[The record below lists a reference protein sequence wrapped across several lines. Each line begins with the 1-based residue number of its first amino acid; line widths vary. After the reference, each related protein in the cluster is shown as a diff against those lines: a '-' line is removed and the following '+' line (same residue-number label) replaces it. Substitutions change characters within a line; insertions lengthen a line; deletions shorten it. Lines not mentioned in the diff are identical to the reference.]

1 MRTINLIVVHCSAT
15 PQGLDIGAREID
27 AMHRARGFTMIGY
40 HEVITLD
47 GNVEQGRPH
56 DQVGA
61 HAVGHNTHSIGICL
75 VGGLNLARKP
85 ANTYTEQQLSSLET
99 RLRSLM
105 QQFPGARV
113 LGHRDLSPDKN
124 RNGKVDR
131 HEWVKDCP
139 CFDVAEWMAERG
151 LAQTTN

>member
-15 PQGLDIGAREID
+15 PQGLDIGAADID
-27 AMHRARGFTMIGY
+27 RMHRARGFDCIGY
-40 HEVITLD
+40 HHVICLN
-47 GNVEQGRPH
+47 GSVETGRSE

-61 HAVGHNTHSIGICL
+61 HAFGHNTHSIGICL
-75 VGGLNLARKP
+75 VGGLNHARKP
-85 ANTYTEQQLSSLET
+85 ADTYTEAQYASLEHLLASM
-99 RLRSLM
+99 RDRY
-105 QQFPGARV
+105 PGARV

-124 RNGKVDR
+124 RDGKITR
-131 HEWVKDCP
+131 NEWVKDCP

>member
-15 PQGLDIGAREID
+15 PPGLDIGAKEID

-40 HEVITLD
+40 HEVVCLD

-61 HAVGHNTHSIGICL
+61 HAVNFNTHSLGICL

-85 ANTYTEQQLSSLET
+85 ANSFSEHQFASLEL
-99 RLRSLM
+99 RLRALM
-105 QQFPGARV
+105 RQFPGARV

-124 RNGKVDR
+124 RDGKVTR
-131 HEWVKDCP
+131 NEWVKECP
-139 CFDVAEWMAERG
+139 CFDVREWMAERG